1 MEPTDNKDSKDI
13 RNDTE
18 FEDVEKRS
26 CSILAEHDAINR
38 KYEAIY
44 WRGDILT
51 SMTEDCST
59 VRRQTH
65 SEV

>member
-1 MEPTDNKDSKDI
+1 MEAIDNKNSKNI

-26 CSILAEHDAINR
+26 YSILAEHEAINR

-44 WRGDILT
+44 WQNDILT
-51 SMTEDCST
+51 SMTEDCAT